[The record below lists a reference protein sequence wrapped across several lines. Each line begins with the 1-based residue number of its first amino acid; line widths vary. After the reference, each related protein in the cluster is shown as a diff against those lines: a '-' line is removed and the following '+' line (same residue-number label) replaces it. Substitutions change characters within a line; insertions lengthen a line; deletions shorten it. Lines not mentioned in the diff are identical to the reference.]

1 MAKTFTLDYY
11 VTDKWHVGSLREVP
25 GVISQGKTLDELK
38 ENIRDAYELMM
49 ESYEEDLPK
58 EEMRS
63 VEMEV
68 RPD

>member
-11 VTDKWHVGSLREVP
+11 MTDKWYVGSLREVP
-25 GVISQGKTLDELK
+25 GVISQGKTLDDLK

-49 ESYEEDLPK
+49 ESYEDDLPK
-58 EEMRS
+58 EKIES

-68 RPD
+68 CPD

>member
-1 MAKTFTLDYY
+1 M
-11 VTDKWHVGSLREVP
+11 TDKWYVGSLREVP
-25 GVISQGKTLDELK
+25 GVISQGKTLDDLK

-49 ESYEEDLPK
+49 ESYEDDLPK
-58 EEMRS
+58 EKIES